1 MRIVIVESD
10 HDSFAPEQELAR
22 ERGVELE
29 IALSDDLDGLIENAR
44 GADGILMQY
53 ARLTPDALDRLA
65 GVRAIGRYGVGVDT
79 IDVAAATA
87 RGIAV
92 CNVPDY
98 GSEAVSDHAIA
109 LALSAVRGIARLD
122 RSVRAG
128 AFGLEDVKPLYEISG
143 RTFGVLGAG
152 RIGRATAR
160 KARGLGFSTIGA
172 DPVLGP
178 GAEVDGIRMVDLDT
192 LLDES
197 DVLSLHLPL
206 NDSTRHLIDA
216 AALRRMRHGAI
227 LVNTSRG
234 GTVDTAAV
242 VDALRDGRLA
252 GAALDVFE
260 TEPLAPDD
268 PLLGL
273 ESVTLTPHAAWYTE
287 ESYRR
292 LKRSTLENV
301 IDVCSGV
308 RPRVILNPEV
318 LVP

>member
-1 MRIVIVESD
+1 MRIVIVECD
-10 HDSFAPEQELAR
+10 HDSFRPEEELAR
-22 ERGVELE
+22 ERGIDLR
-29 IALSDDLDGLIENAR
+29 IALSDGVDELVEHAR

-53 ARLTPDALDRLA
+53 ATLTPEVLDRLE

-79 IDVAAATA
+79 IDVDAATA
-87 RGIAV
+87 RGIAI

-109 LALSAVRGIARLD
+109 LTLAAARGIARLD

-128 AFGLEDVKPLYEISG
+128 SFEIEAVKPLHEISG

-160 KARGLGFSTIGA
+160 KARGLGFRTIGY
-172 DPVLGP
+172 DPLLDD
-178 GAEVDGIRMVDLDT
+178 GAEVDGIHIASLATVLA
-192 LLDES
+192 ES

-206 NDSTRHLIDA
+206 TDSTRHIVDA
-216 AALRRMRHGAI
+216 EALARIKPGAL

-234 GTVDTAAV
+234 GIVDTLALVA
-242 VDALRDGRLA
+242 ALRSGRLG

-260 TEPLAPDD
+260 VEPLSPGD
-268 PLLGL
+268 PLLAL
-273 ESVTLTPHAAWYTE
+273 ESVTLTPHSAWYTE

-301 IDVCSGV
+301 IDVCAGV

>member
-10 HDSFAPEQELAR
+10 HDSFGPEEELAR
-22 ERGVELE
+22 ERGVDLG
-29 IALSDDLDGLIENAR
+29 IALSRSVDELVEHAR

-53 ARLTPDALDRLA
+53 AELTPAVLDRLE

-79 IDVAAATA
+79 IDVEAATA

-109 LALSAVRGIARLD
+109 LALSAARGIARLD

-128 AFGLEDVKPLYEISG
+128 SFRIEEVKPLHELAG

-160 KARGLGFSTIGA
+160 KARGLGFRTIGY
-172 DPVLGP
+172 DPLMAE
-178 GAEVDGIRMVDLDT
+178 GAEVDGIRIGSLEHVLA
-192 LLDES
+192 ES
-197 DVLSLHLPL
+197 DILSLHLPL
-206 NDSTRHLIDA
+206 NDRTRHLVDA
-216 AALRRMRHGAI
+216 AALARMKPTAL

-234 GTVDTAAV
+234 GTVDTAALV
-242 VDALRDGRLA
+242 EAIRAGGLA

-260 TEPLAPDD
+260 TEPLSPAD
-268 PLLGL
+268 PLLTVDA
-273 ESVTLTPHAAWYTE
+273 VTLTPHAAWYTE

-301 IDVCSGV
+301 IDVCSGI

>member
-1 MRIVIVESD
+1 VRIVIVESD

-109 LALSAVRGIARLD
+109 LALSA
-122 RSVRAG
+122 
-128 AFGLEDVKPLYEISG
+128 
-143 RTFGVLGAG
+143 
-152 RIGRATAR
+152 
-160 KARGLGFSTIGA
+160 
-172 DPVLGP
+172 
-178 GAEVDGIRMVDLDT
+178 
-192 LLDES
+192 
-197 DVLSLHLPL
+197 
-206 NDSTRHLIDA
+206 DA

-260 TEPLAPDD
+260 TEPLAQDD